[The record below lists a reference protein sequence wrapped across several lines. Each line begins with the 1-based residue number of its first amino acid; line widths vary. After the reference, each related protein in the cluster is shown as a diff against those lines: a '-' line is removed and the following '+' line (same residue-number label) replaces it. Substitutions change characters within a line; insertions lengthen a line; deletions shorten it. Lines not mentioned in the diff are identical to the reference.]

1 MSRGKLSKAKFIA
14 GLVLTALLLQG
25 CSSTGATSE
34 EPSTEVQEA
43 VVENIY
49 NPKLSPAFN
58 EPWPTNVTRQEMIE
72 TALYKSFEFMDQ
84 VRAESCPIKANVF
97 FGDSVLDEHIQV
109 IEQISSEMNLVFCDY
124 LTEDITV
131 IAGNYEFVK
140 STVSAEGLPMDEFGG
155 ICGYEIGLNEGL
167 SRGCAYQG
175 VAWVGPGLGTIR
187 MGEVK
192 TDPIAVAIVSH
203 EIIHLVQDSADPG
216 QSVEAQGS
224 GRNLFRPVWWVE
236 GGGEFFGHLIPRY
249 LDLQDYRYV
258 TPHDRAGG
266 ALLVSYLSDLQ
277 LFEEWRQQAFGLENY
292 VTGQIALE
300 YITANLGLEAIMN
313 LLVLMGEG
321 EEFESAFESAVGLS
335 VQDFYDKFAI
345 MYANLYE
352 GELAK

>member
-1 MSRGKLSKAKFIA
+1 MKLKFW
-14 GLVLTALLLQG
+14 TALSVAVLLLQG
-25 CSSTGATSE
+25 CSSPGAIPE
-34 EPSTEVQEA
+34 EASPEA
-43 VVENIY
+43 EESVVENKY
-49 NPKLSPAFN
+49 NPKLSPAFS
-58 EPWPTNVTRQEMIE
+58 ELWPTNVTRQELIE
-72 TALYKSFEFMDQ
+72 TSLYKSFEFMDK
-84 VRAESCPIKANVF
+84 VRVESCPVKANVF
-97 FGDSVLDEHIQV
+97 FGDSVLDEHTPI

-124 LTEDITV
+124 LTDDITV
-131 IAGNYEFVK
+131 IAGNYEFLK

-224 GRNLFRPVWWVE
+224 GQNLFRPVWWVE

-249 LDLQDYRYV
+249 LDIQDYRYV
-258 TPHDRAGG
+258 TPHDRAGE

-300 YITANLGLEAIMN
+300 YITANVGLEAIMN